1 VVLLSFA
8 SLFSIRHCPCESQN
22 IESDTLIILRS
33 IEPWQRPASASRAN
47 LGRSNL
53 NNRWHETAP
62 PVGLPYPFGMLL
74 LTGLALF
81 IGPRRNRIS
90 IRTLWIN
97 GAGFALLS
105 GLVVLFLTW

>member
-1 VVLLSFA
+1 VVLISFA
-8 SLFSIRHCPCESQN
+8 SLFSIRHSPCESQN

-62 PVGLPYPFGMLL
+62 PVGLPYPSGMLL
-74 LTGLALF
+74 LTGLAPLYRSTPKSHQHPD
-81 IGPRRNRIS
+81 IVDQWSRICV
-90 IRTLWIN
+90 
-97 GAGFALLS
+97 A
-105 GLVVLFLTW
+105 